1 MVSSN
6 TNTLKECNMSNYNLL
21 SVGNNAKTVKG
32 DGSEYIT
39 AILYLAPADNVKG
52 VNLCPTA
59 ELAGCKQ
66 ACLYTAGRG
75 KMSNVQAGRIRKTIL
90 WRDNRVAFLQQL
102 REDIAKFQRYC
113 EKRDIQPVVRLNGTS
128 DIMWENH
135 IDFGNEFPA
144 VQFYD
149 YTKIVKRV
157 YKTQAKNYHLTLSY
171 SEANLDY
178 ASKVLKA
185 HKDTGCN
192 IAVVF
197 HKHISDRF
205 VFGEHRMGTF
215 AGSPL
220 LDGDKD
226 DLRFLDAKGANVV
239 ALYAKGVAKRD
250 NTGFVID
257 V

>member
-1 MVSSN
+1 
-6 TNTLKECNMSNYNLL
+6 MSNYNLL

-39 AILYLAPADNVKG
+39 AILYLAPADNVEG

-113 EKRDIQPVVRLNGTS
+113 EKRGIQPVVRLNGTS

-135 IDFGNEFPA
+135 IDFENEFPD

-226 DLRFLDAKGANVV
+226 DLRFLDAPKHII
-239 ALYAKGVAKRD
+239 ALYAKGDAKKDR
-250 NTGFVID
+250 TGFV
-257 V
+257 VGSTEYANQVV